1 MTIGREE
8 GVNIVQHSFWTDERP
23 EI

>member
-1 MTIGREE
+1 MTVGREE